1 MAGRV
6 TTFTGSEV
14 DGEHRHED
22 KRQFTLLRDEGV
34 ELSGTDT
41 APGPV
46 EGLMYVIG
54 TCVIAAGNAN
64 AALRGITL
72 SRFEVELESD
82 IVLHGLFAVD
92 PEMRPG
98 ILEGRSDIT
107 IAGDAD
113 EKMPKKIAMLGYKF
127 SPVSES
133 IRNGVSV
140 KPQVTVVK

>member
-1 MAGRV
+1 MCA
-6 TTFTGSEV
+6 
-14 DGEHRHED
+14 
-22 KRQFTLLRDEGV
+22 L
-34 ELSGTDT
+34 
-41 APGPV
+41 
-46 EGLMYVIG
+46 G
-54 TCVIAAGNAN
+54 TCVIAADNAN

-82 IVLHGLFAVD
+82 IDLHGLFAVD

-113 EKMPKKIAMLGYKF
+113 EKMLKKIAMLGYMF